1 VTNERSSP
9 WWYRRRDAV
18 FGMIYGLGFMFGGL
32 ISGWLYGVYVPAYVV
47 CGSFGGRSGVFAFL
61 LGGAVLTVAC
71 FALRLWG
78 SSYLS
83 EGIVW
88 SDNARVDRLLVNGP
102 FRFTRNPLYLGNL
115 LMALGVGVLAS
126 PAGWAIIIVGACLF
140 VLALMRFE
148 ERGLRARYG
157 EQFTQYRAEVPALLP
172 RLQPA
177 PKSVGGVPPSLGAG
191 LRAEVFSGAIALGM
205 VAVLLLGRTNGL
217 YAFAALF
224 IIGSVA
230 QRLTTRA
237 GRRRLQQSA

>member
-1 VTNERSSP
+1 MNERSSP

-18 FGMIYGLGFMFGGL
+18 FGMIYGLAFMAGSL
-32 ISGWLYGVYVPAYVV
+32 IWGVVYGTYVPAYVV
-47 CGSFGGRSGVFAFL
+47 CGSFAGRSGALAL
-61 LGGAVLTVAC
+61 LLAGTALTVAC

-88 SDNARVDRLLVNGP
+88 TENARVDRLLVNGP

-115 LMALGVGVLAS
+115 LMALGVGVLAT
-126 PAGWAIIIVGACLF
+126 PVGWAIIVVGGWLF
-140 VLALMRFE
+140 VLALIRWE

-157 EQFTQYRAEVPALLP
+157 EEFTRYRADVPTLLP
-172 RLQPA
+172 RLRPVPQA
-177 PKSVGGVPPSLGAG
+177 GGGVPPSLGAG

-205 VAVLLLGRTNGL
+205 LAVLSLGRSTGL

-224 IIGSVA
+224 VIGIVA

-237 GRRRLQQSA
+237 ARRRLQQSA